1 MHFSIAVR
9 FDKAKLALFCS
20 VLLLMATASAVEP
33 PFHTY
38 LTWQGDTSTTI
49 TVNFHTEEA
58 LENSTVYYDTKSRD
72 GKARHYDLKAT
83 GSSHQLDGLRD
94 ERYIHVVELT
104 GLEPGETYYFVA
116 GGWTSISRRFATK
129 WREVTEELSFRTI
142 PNDGSPIRF
151 VTGGDMG
158 IGKLARALLARAG
171 EKDPMFGLI
180 GGDLAYVN
188 GDLNEFAKWDRWLR
202 NWSSNMIAPDGRLI
216 PMVLAVGN
224 HEVDG
229 AFGQPLEKAR
239 FYISY
244 FAQEN
249 RSYFSR
255 KFGKDVV
262 LYALDTGHIA
272 SHESQVAWLDEAMT
286 ADEAIARKIAVYHVP
301 LYPSVRE
308 HTGGNAVLG
317 RTHWVPVFDKH
328 GLTTA
333 FENHDHAHK
342 RTHVLKDNK
351 IDPSGTL
358 YLGDGSFGREPRELN
373 KAELW
378 YMDVANSK
386 AHFWLVEASAESVRY
401 QAIDQHDDVFDSIES
416 R

>member
-1 MHFSIAVR
+1 MHLPIAVR
-9 FDKAKLALFCS
+9 LDIAKLALFCS

-49 TVNFHTEEA
+49 TVNFHTKEA

-72 GKARHYDLKAT
+72 GKPRRYDLKAT
-83 GSSHQLDGLRD
+83 GASHQLDGLRD

-116 GGWTSISRRFATK
+116 GGNRK
-129 WREVTEELSFRTI
+129 EVTEELSFRTI

-158 IGKLARALLARAG
+158 IDKLARRLLARAG

-188 GDLNEFAKWDRWLR
+188 GELKEFAKWDRWLR
-202 NWSSNMIAPDGRLI
+202 NWSSNMVAPDGRLI
-216 PMVLAVGN
+216 PMVLAIGN

-229 AFGQPLEKAR
+229 GFNQPLEKAR

-262 LYALDTGHIA
+262 LYALDTGHVA
-272 SHESQVAWLDEAMT
+272 SHESQVTWLDEAMT

-301 LYPSVRE
+301 LYTSVRNHKGE
-308 HTGGNAVLG
+308 PG
-317 RTHWVPVFDKH
+317 RTHWVPIFDKH
-328 GLTTA
+328 GLTVA

-342 RTHVLKDNK
+342 RTHVLKGNK
-351 IDPSGTL
+351 IDPTGTL

-373 KAELW
+373 KADLW
-378 YMDVANSK
+378 YMDAANSK

-401 QAIDQHDDVFDSIES
+401 QAIDQHDNVFDSAES

>member
-1 MHFSIAVR
+1 MHLPIAVR
-9 FDKAKLALFCS
+9 SDIAKLALLCS

-49 TVNFHTEEA
+49 TVNFHTKEA

-72 GKARHYDLKAT
+72 GKDRPYDLKAT

-116 GGWTSISRRFATK
+116 GGKRQ
-129 WREVTEELSFRTI
+129 EVTEELSFRTI

-158 IGKLARALLARAG
+158 IDKLARALLARAG

-188 GDLNEFAKWDRWLR
+188 GDLKEFAKWDRWLR

-216 PMVLAVGN
+216 PMVVGIGN

-272 SHESQVAWLDEAMT
+272 SHQSQVTWLDEAMT
-286 ADEAIARKIAVYHVP
+286 ADEAIARKFAIYHVP

-308 HTGGNAVLG
+308 HKGEPG
-317 RTHWVPVFDKH
+317 RTHWVPIFDKH

-351 IDPSGTL
+351 IDPTGTL

-386 AHFWLVEASAESVRY
+386 AHFWLVEASAESVSYR
-401 QAIDQHDDVFDSIES
+401 AIDQHDNVFDSVES